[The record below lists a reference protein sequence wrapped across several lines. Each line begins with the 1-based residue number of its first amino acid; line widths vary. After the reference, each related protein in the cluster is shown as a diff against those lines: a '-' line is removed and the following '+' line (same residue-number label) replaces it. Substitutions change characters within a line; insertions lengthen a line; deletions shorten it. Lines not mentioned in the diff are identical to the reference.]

1 MLLMQDRVLGE
12 TVSEEE
18 LASLLVLVITPFNL
32 WLQTFCIWL
41 SAIAI
46 DDNWHFYGPP
56 TQKVSMDKP
65 ILFQYSQR
73 AKWFTDF

>member
-12 TVSEEE
+12 TVSEGE

-41 SAIAI
+41 SARII
-46 DDNWHFYGPP
+46 VIYMVRLHRKCQGTKPFSTGKGP
-56 TQKVSMDKP
+56 TG
-65 ILFQYSQR
+65 SQS
-73 AKWFTDF
+73 F